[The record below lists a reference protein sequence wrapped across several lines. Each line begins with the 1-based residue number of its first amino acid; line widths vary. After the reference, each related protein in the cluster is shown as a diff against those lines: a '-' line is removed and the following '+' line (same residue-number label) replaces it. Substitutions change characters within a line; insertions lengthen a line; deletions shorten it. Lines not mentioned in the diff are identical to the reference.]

1 MKRYVWMVIT
11 DGTSYGEYE
20 NAAGACLFA
29 TEEEAIEY
37 VSRSLEE
44 DVVNGVECE
53 TGYTDEKLKEEVA
66 RCCKWYGNHEAQF
79 RHANAITDYKIEKV
93 LVPETES
100 AQ

>member
-1 MKRYVWMVIT
+1 MSRSIWIVIT
-11 DGTSYGEYE
+11 DGTSDGDYE

-29 TEEEAIEY
+29 TEDEAIEY

-44 DVVNGVECE
+44 DVVNGVACE
-53 TGYTDEKLKEEVA
+53 TGFTDEKLKKEVT

-79 RHANAITDYKIEKV
+79 RHANAITDYKIERV
-93 LVPETES
+93 PVPEIES